1 MFFQNIIRFL
11 YFIIKYLNYLF
22 NLFKLYNLIIILKET
37 NLMTEIGKRIRL
49 ERIFNRK
56 TGRTVIAP
64 MDHGV
69 SSGPIKG
76 IINMDETVES
86 ISQGGANAILMH
98 KGIVGLGHRGYGK
111 DIGLIVHL
119 SASTSLS
126 PDPNNKVTVTS
137 VEKAI
142 QLGADAVS
150 VHVNIGSETEPEML
164 MELGEISETCSYWG
178 IPLLAMM
185 YPRGQKVEN
194 EHDVEMVKHAA
205 RVGSELGV
213 DIVKTNYTGD
223 PDSFK
228 EVVEGALVPVV
239 IAGGP
244 KVETDRELLEMVRDS
259 LEVGGAGVAFGRNL
273 FQAENPGKITRAISE
288 VVHNDL
294 DVEEALK
301 FLD

>member
-1 MFFQNIIRFL
+1 M
-11 YFIIKYLNYLF
+11 
-22 NLFKLYNLIIILKET
+22 
-37 NLMTEIGKRIRL
+37 MIGKKIRL
-49 ERIFNRK
+49 ERIINRH

-69 SSGPIKG
+69 SNGPMKG
-76 IINMDETVES
+76 IIDIDKTVES
-86 ISQGGANAILMH
+86 ISQGGADAILMH
-98 KGIVGLGHRGYGK
+98 KGIVEQGHRGYGK
-111 DIGLIVHL
+111 DIGLSVHL
-119 SASTSLS
+119 SASTSLA
-126 PDPNNKVTVTS
+126 PNPNNKVIVTS

-150 VHVNIGSETEPEML
+150 VHVNLGSETESEML
-164 MELGEISETCSYWG
+164 QELGEISETCSYWG

-194 EHDVEMVKHAA
+194 EHDVELVKHAA

-244 KVETDRELLEMVRDS
+244 KVDTDEELLQMVKDS
-259 LEVGGAGVAFGRNL
+259 IEVGGAGVAFGRNL
-273 FQAENPGKITRAISE
+273 FQAENPGKITKAISE

-294 DVEEALK
+294 EVNEALK
-301 FLD
+301 FLK

>member
-1 MFFQNIIRFL
+1 M
-11 YFIIKYLNYLF
+11 
-22 NLFKLYNLIIILKET
+22 
-37 NLMTEIGKRIRL
+37 MIGKKIRL
-49 ERIFNRK
+49 ERIINRH

-69 SSGPIKG
+69 SNGPMKG
-76 IINMDETVES
+76 IIDIDKTVES
-86 ISQGGANAILMH
+86 ISQGGADAILMH
-98 KGIVGLGHRGYGK
+98 KGIVEQGHRGYGK

-119 SASTSLS
+119 SASTSLA
-126 PDPNNKVTVTS
+126 PNPNNKVIVTS

-150 VHVNIGSETEPEML
+150 VHVNLGSETESEML
-164 MELGEISETCSYWG
+164 QELGEISETCSYWG

-194 EHDVEMVKHAA
+194 EHDVELVKHAA

-244 KVETDRELLEMVRDS
+244 KVDTDEELLQMVKDS
-259 LEVGGAGVAFGRNL
+259 IEVGGAGVAFGRNL
-273 FQAENPGKITRAISE
+273 FQAENPGKITKAISE
-288 VVHNDL
+288 VVHNDFE
-294 DVEEALK
+294 VNEALK
-301 FLD
+301 FLK

>member
-1 MFFQNIIRFL
+1 M
-11 YFIIKYLNYLF
+11 
-22 NLFKLYNLIIILKET
+22 
-37 NLMTEIGKRIRL
+37 MIGKKIRL
-49 ERIFNRK
+49 ERIINRH

-69 SSGPIKG
+69 SNGPMKG
-76 IINMDETVES
+76 IIDIDKTVES
-86 ISQGGANAILMH
+86 ISQGGADAILMH
-98 KGIVGLGHRGYGK
+98 KGIVEQGHRGYGK

-119 SASTSLS
+119 SASTSLA
-126 PDPNNKVTVTS
+126 PNPNNKVIVTS

-150 VHVNIGSETEPEML
+150 VHVNLGSETESEML
-164 MELGEISETCSYWG
+164 QELGEISETCSYWG

-194 EHDVEMVKHAA
+194 EHDVELVKHAA

-244 KVETDRELLEMVRDS
+244 KVDTDEELLQMVKDS
-259 LEVGGAGVAFGRNL
+259 IEVGGAGVAFGRNL
-273 FQAENPGKITRAISE
+273 FQAENPGKITKAISE

-294 DVEEALK
+294 EVNEALK
-301 FLD
+301 FLK

>member
-1 MFFQNIIRFL
+1 M
-11 YFIIKYLNYLF
+11 
-22 NLFKLYNLIIILKET
+22 
-37 NLMTEIGKRIRL
+37 MIGKKIRL
-49 ERIFNRK
+49 ERIINRH

-69 SSGPIKG
+69 SNGPMKG
-76 IINMDETVES
+76 IIDIDKTVES
-86 ISQGGANAILMH
+86 ISQGGADAILMH
-98 KGIVGLGHRGYGK
+98 KGIVEQGHRGYGK

-119 SASTSLS
+119 SASTSLA
-126 PDPNNKVTVTS
+126 PNPNNKVIVTS

-150 VHVNIGSETEPEML
+150 VHVNLGSETESEML
-164 MELGEISETCSYWG
+164 QELGEISETCSYWG

-194 EHDVEMVKHAA
+194 EHDVELVKHAA

-244 KVETDRELLEMVRDS
+244 KVDTYEELLQMVKDS
-259 LEVGGAGVAFGRNL
+259 IEVGGAGVAFGRNL
-273 FQAENPGKITRAISE
+273 FQAENPGKITKAISE

-294 DVEEALK
+294 EVNEALK
-301 FLD
+301 FLK

>member
-1 MFFQNIIRFL
+1 M
-11 YFIIKYLNYLF
+11 
-22 NLFKLYNLIIILKET
+22 
-37 NLMTEIGKRIRL
+37 MIGKKIRL
-49 ERIFNRK
+49 ERIINRH

-69 SSGPIKG
+69 SDGPMKG
-76 IINMDETVES
+76 IIDIDKTVES
-86 ISQGGANAILMH
+86 ISQGGAAAILMH
-98 KGIVGLGHRGYGK
+98 KGIVEQGHRGYGK

-119 SASTSLS
+119 SASTSLA
-126 PDPNNKVTVTS
+126 PNPNNKVIVTS

-150 VHVNIGSETEPEML
+150 VHVNLGSETESEML
-164 MELGEISETCSYWG
+164 QELGEISETCSYWG

-194 EHDVEMVKHAA
+194 EHDVELVKHAA

-244 KVETDRELLEMVRDS
+244 KVDTDEELLQMVKDS
-259 LEVGGAGVAFGRNL
+259 IEVGGAGVAFGRNL

-288 VVHNDL
+288 VVHNNLEVD
-294 DVEEALK
+294 EALK
-301 FLD
+301 FLK

>member
-1 MFFQNIIRFL
+1 M
-11 YFIIKYLNYLF
+11 
-22 NLFKLYNLIIILKET
+22 
-37 NLMTEIGKRIRL
+37 MIGKKIRL
-49 ERIFNRK
+49 ERIINRH

-69 SSGPIKG
+69 SNGPMQG
-76 IINMDETVES
+76 IIDIDKTVES
-86 ISQGGANAILMH
+86 ISQGGADAILMH
-98 KGIVGLGHRGYGK
+98 KGIVEQGHRGYGK

-119 SASTSLS
+119 SASTSLA
-126 PDPNNKVTVTS
+126 PNPNNKVIVTS

-150 VHVNIGSETEPEML
+150 VHVNLGSETESEML
-164 MELGEISETCSYWG
+164 QELGEISETCSYWG

-194 EHDVEMVKHAA
+194 EHDVELVKHAA

-244 KVETDRELLEMVRDS
+244 KVDTDEELLQMVKDS
-259 LEVGGAGVAFGRNL
+259 IEVGGAGVAFGRNL
-273 FQAENPGKITRAISE
+273 FQAENPGKITKAISE

-294 DVEEALK
+294 EVNEALK
-301 FLD
+301 FLK

>member
-1 MFFQNIIRFL
+1 M
-11 YFIIKYLNYLF
+11 
-22 NLFKLYNLIIILKET
+22 
-37 NLMTEIGKRIRL
+37 MIGKKIRL
-49 ERIFNRK
+49 ERIINRH
-56 TGRTVIAP
+56 TGRNVIAP

-69 SSGPIKG
+69 SNGPMKG
-76 IINMDETVES
+76 IIDIDKTVES
-86 ISQGGANAILMH
+86 ISQGGADAILMH
-98 KGIVGLGHRGYGK
+98 KGIVEQGHRGYGK

-119 SASTSLS
+119 SASTSLA
-126 PDPNNKVTVTS
+126 PNPNNKVIVTS

-150 VHVNIGSETEPEML
+150 VHVNLGSETESEML
-164 MELGEISETCSYWG
+164 QELGEISETCSYWG

-194 EHDVEMVKHAA
+194 EHDVELVKHAA

-244 KVETDRELLEMVRDS
+244 KVDTDEELLQMVKDS
-259 LEVGGAGVAFGRNL
+259 IEVGGAGVAFGRNL
-273 FQAENPGKITRAISE
+273 FQAENPGKITKAISE

-294 DVEEALK
+294 EVNEALK
-301 FLD
+301 FLK

>member
-1 MFFQNIIRFL
+1 M
-11 YFIIKYLNYLF
+11 
-22 NLFKLYNLIIILKET
+22 
-37 NLMTEIGKRIRL
+37 MIGKKIRL
-49 ERIFNRK
+49 ERIINRH

-64 MDHGV
+64 MDQGV
-69 SSGPIKG
+69 SDGPMKG
-76 IINMDETVES
+76 IIDIDKTVES
-86 ISQGGANAILMH
+86 ISQGGADAILMH
-98 KGIVGLGHRGYGK
+98 KGIVEQGHRGYGK

-119 SASTSLS
+119 SASTSLA
-126 PDPNNKVTVTS
+126 PNPNNKVIVTS

-150 VHVNIGSETEPEML
+150 VHVNLGSETESEML
-164 MELGEISETCSYWG
+164 QELGEISETCSYWG

-194 EHDVEMVKHAA
+194 EHDVELVKHAA

-244 KVETDRELLEMVRDS
+244 KVDTDEELLQMVKDS
-259 LEVGGAGVAFGRNL
+259 IEVGGAGVAFGRNL

-288 VVHNDL
+288 VVHNNL
-294 DVEEALK
+294 EVNEALK
-301 FLD
+301 FLK

>member
-1 MFFQNIIRFL
+1 M
-11 YFIIKYLNYLF
+11 
-22 NLFKLYNLIIILKET
+22 
-37 NLMTEIGKRIRL
+37 MIGKKIRL
-49 ERIFNRK
+49 ERIINRH

-69 SSGPIKG
+69 SDGPMKG
-76 IINMDETVES
+76 IIDIDKTVES
-86 ISQGGANAILMH
+86 ISQGGADAILMH
-98 KGIVGLGHRGYGK
+98 KGIVEQGHRGYGK

-119 SASTSLS
+119 SASTSLA
-126 PDPNNKVTVTS
+126 PNPNNKVIVTS

-150 VHVNIGSETEPEML
+150 VHVNLGSETESEML
-164 MELGEISETCSYWG
+164 QELGEISETCSYWG

-194 EHDVEMVKHAA
+194 EHDVELVKHAA

-223 PDSFK
+223 SDSFK

-244 KVETDRELLEMVRDS
+244 KVDTDEELLQMVKDS
-259 LEVGGAGVAFGRNL
+259 IEVGGAGVAFGRNL

-288 VVHNDL
+288 VVHNNL
-294 DVEEALK
+294 EVNEALK
-301 FLD
+301 FLK

>member
-1 MFFQNIIRFL
+1 M
-11 YFIIKYLNYLF
+11 
-22 NLFKLYNLIIILKET
+22 
-37 NLMTEIGKRIRL
+37 MIGKKIRL
-49 ERIFNRK
+49 ERIINRH

-69 SSGPIKG
+69 SNGPMKG
-76 IINMDETVES
+76 IIDIDKTVES
-86 ISQGGANAILMH
+86 ISQGGADAILMH
-98 KGIVGLGHRGYGK
+98 KGIVEQGHRGYGK

-119 SASTSLS
+119 SASTSLA
-126 PDPNNKVTVTS
+126 PNPNNKVIVTS

-150 VHVNIGSETEPEML
+150 VHVNLGSETESEML
-164 MELGEISETCSYWG
+164 QELGEISETCSYWG

-194 EHDVEMVKHAA
+194 EHDVELVKHAA

-228 EVVEGALVPVV
+228 EVVEGALVPVI

-244 KVETDRELLEMVRDS
+244 KVDTDEELLQMVKDS
-259 LEVGGAGVAFGRNL
+259 IEVGGAGVAFGRNL
-273 FQAENPGKITRAISE
+273 FQAENPGKITKAISE

-294 DVEEALK
+294 EVNEALK
-301 FLD
+301 FLK

>member
-1 MFFQNIIRFL
+1 M
-11 YFIIKYLNYLF
+11 
-22 NLFKLYNLIIILKET
+22 
-37 NLMTEIGKRIRL
+37 MIGKKIRL
-49 ERIFNRK
+49 ERIINRH

-69 SSGPIKG
+69 SDGPMKG
-76 IINMDETVES
+76 IIDIDKTVES
-86 ISQGGANAILMH
+86 ISQGGADAILMH
-98 KGIVGLGHRGYGK
+98 KGIVEQGHRGYGK

-119 SASTSLS
+119 SASTSLA
-126 PDPNNKVTVTS
+126 PNPNNKVIVTS

-142 QLGADAVS
+142 QLGEDAVS
-150 VHVNIGSETEPEML
+150 VHVNLGSETESEML
-164 MELGEISETCSYWG
+164 QELGEISETCSYWG

-194 EHDVEMVKHAA
+194 EHDVELVKHAA

-244 KVETDRELLEMVRDS
+244 KVDTDEELLQMVKDS
-259 LEVGGAGVAFGRNL
+259 IEVGGAGVAFGRNL

-288 VVHNDL
+288 VVHNNL
-294 DVEEALK
+294 EVNEALK
-301 FLD
+301 FLK

>member
-1 MFFQNIIRFL
+1 M
-11 YFIIKYLNYLF
+11 
-22 NLFKLYNLIIILKET
+22 
-37 NLMTEIGKRIRL
+37 MIGKKIRL
-49 ERIFNRK
+49 ERIINRH

-69 SSGPIKG
+69 SNGPMKG
-76 IINMDETVES
+76 IIDIDKTVES
-86 ISQGGANAILMH
+86 ISQGGADAILMH
-98 KGIVGLGHRGYGK
+98 KGIVEQGHRGYGK

-119 SASTSLS
+119 SASTSLA
-126 PDPNNKVTVTS
+126 PNPNNKVIVTS

-150 VHVNIGSETEPEML
+150 VHVNLGSETESEML
-164 MELGEISETCSYWG
+164 QELGEISETCSYWG

-194 EHDVEMVKHAA
+194 EHDVELVKHAA

-244 KVETDRELLEMVRDS
+244 KVDTDEELLQMVKDS
-259 LEVGGAGVAFGRNL
+259 IEVGGAGVAFGRNL

-294 DVEEALK
+294 EVNEALK
-301 FLD
+301 FLK

>member
-1 MFFQNIIRFL
+1 M
-11 YFIIKYLNYLF
+11 
-22 NLFKLYNLIIILKET
+22 
-37 NLMTEIGKRIRL
+37 MIGKKIRL
-49 ERIFNRK
+49 ERIINRH

-69 SSGPIKG
+69 SNGPMKG
-76 IINMDETVES
+76 IIDIDKTVES
-86 ISQGGANAILMH
+86 ISQGGADAILMH
-98 KGIVGLGHRGYGK
+98 KGIVEQGHRGYGK

-119 SASTSLS
+119 SASTSLA
-126 PDPNNKVTVTS
+126 PNPNNKVIVTS

-150 VHVNIGSETEPEML
+150 VHVNLGSETESEML
-164 MELGEISETCSYWG
+164 QELGEISETCSYWG

-194 EHDVEMVKHAA
+194 EHDVELVKHAA
-205 RVGSELGV
+205 RVGSELSV

-244 KVETDRELLEMVRDS
+244 KVDTDEELLQMVKDS
-259 LEVGGAGVAFGRNL
+259 IEVGGAGVAFGRNL
-273 FQAENPGKITRAISE
+273 FQAENPGKITKAISE

-294 DVEEALK
+294 EVNEALK
-301 FLD
+301 FLK